1 MGILDNLFGK
11 KKKRNVYAE
20 KEEQKTV
27 KDAVET
33 KEAKKEEPKK
43 EEPTELR
50 STTMG
55 YKEAVKKIK
64 ELKTP
69 GDVKSFTKG
78 DDRATVAK
86 AVERQIKALN
96 APDKPKKEKKRTP
109 GR

>member
-11 KKKRNVYAE
+11 KKKRDVYAE
-20 KEEQKTV
+20 KEEKKTV
-27 KDAVET
+27 KDTVTEN
-33 KEAKKEEPKK
+33 KEETPN
-43 EEPTELR
+43 ELK
-50 STTMG
+50 SASMG
-55 YKEAVKKIK
+55 YKEAVKAIK

-78 DDRATVAK
+78 DDRKTVVK
-86 AVERQIKALN
+86 AVKSRIKALE